1 MDRIFSY
8 IFSSNFLEGVLVTL
22 ELTFLSQ
29 AIAIVIGFVVALLK
43 MSKFKVVNKIMDIY
57 IWIFRGIPVMVQLVF
72 VFNVLPKYGFLLTG
86 FQSAII
92 ALSLNESAYMAE
104 IIRTGLTAVG
114 KEQIRAAK
122 VLGMTNTQIMFHIIL
137 PQALIVMM
145 PPTGNQIVAMV
156 KTSSMASVIGV
167 GDLLRKA
174 QTIAARNFD
183 YFSALMA
190 AVIYYLVFTAIITFA
205 VNRLEVYIDPIK
217 RKQAKQIKALNRGSK
232 KIKNKKAIAK

>member
-1 MDRIFSY
+1 
-8 IFSSNFLEGVLVTL
+8 
-22 ELTFLSQ
+22 
-29 AIAIVIGFVVALLK
+29 
-43 MSKFKVVNKIMDIY
+43 MDIY
-57 IWIFRGIPVMVQLVF
+57 IWIFRGVPVMVQLVF

-205 VNRLEVYIDPIK
+205 MNRLEIYIDPIK
-217 RKQAKQIKALNRGSK
+217 RKQARQMKALNRGSK
-232 KIKNKKAIAK
+232 KEKDKKVIAK

>member
-1 MDRIFSY
+1 
-8 IFSSNFLEGVLVTL
+8 
-22 ELTFLSQ
+22 
-29 AIAIVIGFVVALLK
+29 
-43 MSKFKVVNKIMDIY
+43 
-57 IWIFRGIPVMVQLVF
+57 
-72 VFNVLPKYGFLLTG
+72 
-86 FQSAII
+86 
-92 ALSLNESAYMAE
+92 
-104 IIRTGLTAVG
+104 
-114 KEQIRAAK
+114 
-122 VLGMTNTQIMFHIIL
+122 MTNTQIMFHIIL

-205 VNRLEVYIDPIK
+205 VNRLEVFIDPIK
-217 RKQAKQIKALNRGSK
+217 RKQAKQMKALNRGSK
-232 KIKNKKAIAK
+232 KIKDKKAIAK